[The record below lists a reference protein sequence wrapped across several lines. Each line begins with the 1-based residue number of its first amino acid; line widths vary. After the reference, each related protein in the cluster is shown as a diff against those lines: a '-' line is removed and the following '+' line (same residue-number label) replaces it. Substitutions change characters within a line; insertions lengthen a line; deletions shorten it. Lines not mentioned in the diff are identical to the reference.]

1 MTITLRPALARD
13 RDAVVALIHQLNVFE
28 ADLTGDRRRDYGG
41 AEGYYGELM
50 QRLSQRNGRII
61 LAEAAERIVAAMG
74 FSLDEDA
81 AYVTDDVRRH
91 GTVTDL
97 IVLEEWRGRGVGRML
112 LAEAERLTRAAGLKR
127 LTIGVLAANDR
138 ADRTYRAFGFESY
151 VSILIK
157 ALD

>member
-50 QRLSQRNGRII
+50 QRLFQRNGRII
-61 LAEAAERIVAAMG
+61 LAVEEGVIVGAMG
-74 FSLDEDA
+74 FSLDQDA
-81 AYVTDDVRRH
+81 AYMSDGTRRH

-97 IVLEEWRGRGVGRML
+97 VVHENWRGRGIGRML
-112 LAEAERLTRAAGLKR
+112 LAEAERLTRAEGLKR
-127 LTIGVLAANDR
+127 LVIGVLVANDK
-138 ADRTYRAFGFESY
+138 AERTYRNFGFEPY
-151 VSILIK
+151 VAIMKKEL
-157 ALD
+157 